1 MCVTDPPGVPSVPM
15 ASVVTSPAPVMSPA
29 PGSPSR
35 KRRWLVVGTV
45 VVVVVIVGAVVAGV
59 LVARGPGAPG
69 PLPSRLGI
77 TEDIAVPA
85 SVLDIPLLNQNGQT
99 TSLGAFRGKIV
110 VLTSFLTSCQETCPL
125 TTGAFLDMERDLSA
139 AGLAGKVTFIE
150 ASVDPGRDV
159 PERLAAYA
167 RVTGTAWPLL
177 TGTPSNLASMWH
189 YFGIYYQKV
198 PEGSPAGIDWQTGK
212 PYTYDVNHSD
222 GFIVFDTTMHERFVT
237 GAAPNLGSHKLQG
250 SLQDMLDAQGFKN
263 FLHPAHDAWTIP
275 EGLQA
280 IGWLAGRTIA
290 QKN

>member
-1 MCVTDPPGVPSVPM
+1 M
-15 ASVVTSPAPVMSPA
+15 ASVVTSPAPVVSPA

-45 VVVVVIVGAVVAGV
+45 VVVVVAVVAGV

-69 PLPSRLGI
+69 PLPSHLGI
-77 TEDIAVPA
+77 TEDRAVPA
-85 SVLDIPLLNQNGQT
+85 SVLAIPLLNQNGQT

-139 AGLAGKVTFIE
+139 AGLAGKVIFIE

-167 RVTGTAWPLL
+167 RITGTSWPLL

-198 PEGSPAGIDWQTGK
+198 PEGSPPGIDWQTGK

-222 GFIVFDTTMHERFVT
+222 GFIVFDTKMDERFVT
-237 GAAPNLGSHKLQG
+237 GAAPNLGGHELQG
-250 SLQDMLDAQGFKN
+250 SLQDMLDAQGFQN
-263 FLHPAHDAWTIP
+263 LLHPAHDSWTIP

>member
-1 MCVTDPPGVPSVPM
+1 MDS
-15 ASVVTSPAPVMSPA
+15 AVVTSAPTADA
-29 PGSPSR
+29 PENDRP
-35 KRRWLVVGTV
+35 RRRRTILVLTV
-45 VVVVVIVGAVVAGV
+45 VVL
-59 LVARGPGAPG
+59 LVAAIIGGALAAGGSTAPG

-77 TEDIAVPA
+77 TEDRPVPA
-85 SVLDIPLLNQNGQT
+85 AVLSIPLVNEQGQA

-125 TTGAFLDMERDLSA
+125 TTGAFLDMQRDLAA

-159 PERLAAYA
+159 PSRLSAYA
-167 RVTGTAWPLL
+167 HVTGADWPLL
-177 TGTPSNLASMWH
+177 TGTATNLAALWH

-198 PEGSPAGIDWQTGK
+198 KEGSPPGIDWQTDK

-222 GFIVFDTTMHERFVT
+222 GFIVFNPKMDERFVT
-237 GAAPNLGSHKLQG
+237 GAAPDLGSHKLPG

-263 FLHPAHDAWTIP
+263 LDHPAGDSWTIP

-280 IGWLAGRTIA
+280 IGWIAGRTIP
-290 QKN
+290 QVN